1 MQKNKIIIEWHSI
14 LKDLLMNAWVILLAA
29 LIGMMGIYVASYSV
43 YSPEYTSSATLVV
56 TAKSSA
62 SNPYSLVSIS
72 SEMAEV
78 YTNIFVQPTI
88 KEKAA
93 AQAGK
98 PSFDGTVSASVLSE
112 TNLMDVKV
120 TSSSPQTSYEL
131 LTAVLSVYPEVS
143 DTLFENATI
152 SVIKQPSMP
161 HAPSNSISS
170 MNKLVVAAGCAF
182 VAAIAIVAIS
192 VLRDT
197 VKNEDAFNSK
207 VDSKLIGTII
217 HENKRM
223 DLRDYIHKKKK
234 ALLIHSNAFISLK
247 FVESFHKIAAKLEYL
262 NRRSGD
268 KVFAVTSVA
277 ENEGKSTVASNIALS
292 LADRGYNV
300 VLFDLDA
307 KKPAL
312 YKIFEEKYDQYSELG
327 ELFENKIKY
336 SEFKLRK
343 YKKTS
348 LYLAINTK
356 PYADYRSW
364 IESGEVER
372 VLSAL
377 KTKVDFIIVDT
388 APLSVD
394 ASVTDIVKIVDQTM
408 MVVRTDVVTAPSLND
423 AIVTLREVGGNVL
436 GCVLND
442 VYPEFSIAGIN
453 GLDEGGYYYGKKYD
467 KYGKYGRYGR
477 YSHYD
482 KYAEEQVS
490 DSSRA

>member
-29 LIGMMGIYVASYSV
+29 LIGMMGIYIASYSV

-78 YTNIFVQPTI
+78 YTKIFTQPTI

-93 AQAGK
+93 VQAGV
-98 PSFDGTVSASVLSE
+98 PSFNGTVSATVLSE

-131 LTAVLSVYPEVS
+131 LSAVLSVYPEVS
-143 DTLFENATI
+143 DNLFENATI

-161 HAPSNSISS
+161 HAPSNNISS
-170 MNKLVVAAGCAF
+170 QNKLIVALGCAF
-182 VAAIAIVAIS
+182 VAVLAIVAIS
-192 VLRDT
+192 VFRDT

-207 VDSKLIGTII
+207 VDAKLIGTIV

-223 DLRDYIHKKKK
+223 DLRDYIQRKKKG
-234 ALLIHSNAFISLK
+234 LLIHSNAFISLK

-262 NRRSGD
+262 NRRGGD

-312 YKIFEEKYDQYSELG
+312 YKIFEESYNEFSELG

-336 SEFKLRK
+336 SDFKLRK
-343 YKKTS
+343 YKKSS

-356 PYADYRSW
+356 PYPGYRSW

-377 KTKVDFIIVDT
+377 KTKVDYIIVDT

-394 ASVTDIVKIVDQTM
+394 ASVTDIVKIVDKTM
-408 MVVRTDVVTAPSLND
+408 MVVRTDVVTASSLND
-423 AIVTLREVGGNVL
+423 ALVTLTKAATTTAKNT
-436 GCVLND
+436 
-442 VYPEFSIAGIN
+442 IN
-453 GLDEGGYYYGKKYD
+453 TANTAAIHITANMTRSGFPK
-467 KYGKYGRYGR
+467 RIR
-477 YSHYD
+477 HNPNH
-482 KYAEEQVS
+482 
-490 DSSRA
+490 

>member
-14 LKDLLMNAWVILLAA
+14 LKDLLMNAWVVLLAA
-29 LIGMMGIYVASYSV
+29 LIGMMGIYIASYSV

-78 YTNIFVQPTI
+78 YTKIFTQPTI
-88 KEKAA
+88 REKAA
-93 AQAGK
+93 VQAGV
-98 PSFDGTVSASVLSE
+98 PSFNGTVSATVLSE

-131 LTAVLSVYPEVS
+131 LSAVLSVYPEVA
-143 DTLFENATI
+143 DNLFENATI

-161 HAPSNSISS
+161 HAPSNNISS
-170 MNKLVVAAGCAF
+170 QNKLIVALGCAF
-182 VAAIAIVAIS
+182 VAALAIVAIS
-192 VLRDT
+192 VFRDT

-207 VDSKLIGTII
+207 VDAKLVGTII

-223 DLRDYIHKKKK
+223 DLRDYIQRKKKG
-234 ALLIHSNAFISLK
+234 LLIHSNAFISLK

-262 NRRSGD
+262 NRRGGD

-312 YKIFEEKYDQYSELG
+312 YKIFEESYDEFSELG

-336 SEFKLRK
+336 SDFKLRK
-343 YKKTS
+343 YKKSS

-356 PYADYRSW
+356 PYPGYRSW

-377 KTKVDFIIVDT
+377 KTKVDYIIVDT

-394 ASVTDIVKIVDQTM
+394 ASVTDIVKIVDKTM
-408 MVVRTDVVTAPSLND
+408 MVVRTDVVTASSLND
-423 AIVTLREVGGNVL
+423 ALVTLREVGGDVL

-442 VYPEFSIAGIN
+442 VYPEFSFAGIN

-467 KYGKYGRYGR
+467 KYGKYGRY
-477 YSHYD
+477 SHYGKYDTERISEKD
-482 KYAEEQVS
+482 KA
-490 DSSRA
+490 

>member
-14 LKDLLMNAWVILLAA
+14 LKDLLMNAWVVLLAA
-29 LIGMMGIYVASYSV
+29 LIGMMGIYIASYSV

-78 YTNIFVQPTI
+78 YTKIFTQPTI

-93 AQAGK
+93 VQAGVS
-98 PSFDGTVSASVLSE
+98 SFNGTVSATVLSE

-131 LTAVLSVYPEVS
+131 LSAVLSVYPEVA
-143 DTLFENATI
+143 DNLFENATI

-161 HAPSNSISS
+161 HAPSNNISS
-170 MNKLVVAAGCAF
+170 QNKLIVALGCAF
-182 VAAIAIVAIS
+182 VAVLAIVAIS
-192 VLRDT
+192 VFRDT

-207 VDSKLIGTII
+207 IDSKLIGTIV

-223 DLRDYIHKKKK
+223 DLRDYIQRKKKG
-234 ALLIHSNAFISLK
+234 LLIHSNAFISLK
-247 FVESFHKIAAKLEYL
+247 FVESFHKIAARLEYL
-262 NRRSGD
+262 NRRGGD

-312 YKIFEEKYDQYSELG
+312 YKIFEESYNEFSELG

-343 YKKTS
+343 YKKSS

-356 PYADYRSW
+356 PYPDYRSW

-377 KTKVDFIIVDT
+377 KTKVDYIIVDT

-394 ASVTDIVKIVDQTM
+394 ASVTDIVKIVDKTM
-408 MVVRTDVVTAPSLND
+408 MVVRTDVVTASSLND
-423 AIVTLREVGGNVL
+423 ALP
-436 GCVLND
+436 CVRSAAMCS
-442 VYPEFSIAGIN
+442 VAC
-453 GLDEGGYYYGKKYD
+453 
-467 KYGKYGRYGR
+467 
-477 YSHYD
+477 
-482 KYAEEQVS
+482 
-490 DSSRA
+490 

>member
-14 LKDLLMNAWVILLAA
+14 LKDLLMNAWVVLLAA
-29 LIGMMGIYVASYSV
+29 LIGMMGIYIASYSV

-78 YTNIFVQPTI
+78 YTKIFTQPTI

-93 AQAGK
+93 VQAGV
-98 PSFDGTVSASVLSE
+98 PSFNGTVSATVLSE

-131 LTAVLSVYPEVS
+131 LSAVLSVYPEVA
-143 DTLFENATI
+143 DNLFENATI

-161 HAPSNSISS
+161 HAPSNNISS
-170 MNKLVVAAGCAF
+170 QNKLIVALGCAF
-182 VAAIAIVAIS
+182 VAVLAIVAIS
-192 VLRDT
+192 VFRDT

-207 VDSKLIGTII
+207 VDAKLIGTIV

-223 DLRDYIHKKKK
+223 DLRDYIQRKKKG
-234 ALLIHSNAFISLK
+234 LLIHSNAFISLK

-262 NRRSGD
+262 NRRGGD

-312 YKIFEEKYDQYSELG
+312 YKIFEESYNEFSELG

-343 YKKTS
+343 YKKSS

-356 PYADYRSW
+356 PYPDYRSW

-377 KTKVDFIIVDT
+377 KTKVDYIIVDT

-394 ASVTDIVKIVDQTM
+394 ASVTDIVKIVDKTM
-408 MVVRTDVVTAPSLND
+408 MVVRTDVVTASSLND
-423 AIVTLREVGGNVL
+423 ALVTLREVGGDVL

-453 GLDEGGYYYGKKYD
+453 GFDEGGYYYGKKYD
-467 KYGKYGRYGR
+467 KYGKYGRY
-477 YSHYD
+477 SHYGKYDTERISEKD
-482 KYAEEQVS
+482 KA
-490 DSSRA
+490 